1 MKILSLIIFSIK
13 ENIKT
18 KFYLVITIFSIF
30 IIFVSLLLK
39 GLSGFEQP
47 QRILVNTGLAMIEL
61 FCLVTILLN
70 TAGLLL
76 QDIETKS
83 IYIVL
88 SKPISRS
95 KYIFSK
101 YIGLLCLTLFNII
114 FMAFIHLIFIK
125 ISNWHV
131 TKEYFLALGTI
142 FLKSGLIGSISLF
155 TVVSMTSQ
163 TSAIITSFL
172 LWIMGHFSSELNFI
186 VGKIQT
192 SFLQIIL
199 KIFIYLIPNFQ
210 YFNIKDY
217 FDSAYF
223 VSKFNIFWGLA
234 YWLVY
239 NSFLILFTML
249 VFEKKNL

>member
-1 MKILSLIIFSIK
+1 MKIQSLIIFSIK

-18 KFYLVITIFSIF
+18 KFYLVLMIFSIS
-30 IIFVSLLLK
+30 IIFISLLLK

-61 FCLVTILLN
+61 FCLITVLLN
-70 TAGLLL
+70 TAFLLL

-88 SKPISRS
+88 SKPVSRS
-95 KYIFSK
+95 KYILSK
-101 YIGLLCLTLFNII
+101 YIGLLGLTLFNII
-114 FMAFIHLIFIK
+114 FMSFIHLIFIK
-125 ISNWHV
+125 ISKWYVN
-131 TKEYFLALGTI
+131 KEYFLTLGTI

-155 TVVSMTSQ
+155 TVISMTSQ
-163 TSAIITSFL
+163 TSGILTSIL

-186 VGKIQT
+186 IGKIQT
-192 SFLQIIL
+192 SFLQSIL

-217 FDSAYF
+217 FESVYF
-223 VSKFNIFWGLA
+223 VSKFNIFWGLL
-234 YWLVY
+234 YWVAY
-239 NSFLILFTML
+239 NSFLIFFTML
-249 VFEKKNL
+249 IFKKKNL